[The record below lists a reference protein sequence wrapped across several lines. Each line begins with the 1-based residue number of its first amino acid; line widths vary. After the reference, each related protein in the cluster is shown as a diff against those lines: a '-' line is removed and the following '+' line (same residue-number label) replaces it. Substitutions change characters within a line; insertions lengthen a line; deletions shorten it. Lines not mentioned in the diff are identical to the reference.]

1 VPELAAA
8 CAERAAGATHHGAI
22 AFRCLGIDDRR
33 RFAIGA
39 AYFVRHWF
47 PLLLRCNNPFGD
59 DWFRAAPLVICS
71 EVRAAFARLPSLLG
85 PRRNIPRRSELATV
99 WIGSA
104 PLALHRSAHWPQ
116 PAYPSGLGP
125 PRKGQP
131 MRTTTIPLL
140 RQLPCGFTIERCGI
154 CGELAFAD
162 EICCGGHEAIV
173 CPSRAEFDM
182 RRSVLTPTHE
192 TTMRCLIPVPSAS
205 TRA

>member
-47 PLLLRCNNPFGD
+47 PLLLQCNNPFGD

-99 WIGSA
+99 WIGPPGPASIRALA
-104 PLALHRSAHWPQ
+104 PARVPVWVGAASEGTAHAHDDHTAAQ
-116 PAYPSGLGP
+116 A
-125 PRKGQP
+125 
-131 MRTTTIPLL
+131 
-140 RQLPCGFTIERCGI
+140 
-154 CGELAFAD
+154 
-162 EICCGGHEAIV
+162 V
-173 CPSRAEFDM
+173 
-182 RRSVLTPTHE
+182 
-192 TTMRCLIPVPSAS
+192 TMRLYD
-205 TRA
+205 RALRDLR